1 VAVEFALVAVD
12 RGAIDREAAEG
23 DRRAA
28 IVSRA
33 LSRLSFHL
41 SGVQL
46 GITITSLVL
55 GFVAEPTVA
64 RALRGPLDGLMSRG
78 AADAVSIV
86 VALALATVVQMVV
99 GELVPKA
106 VAVSRSLG
114 TARSLARP
122 MAVYMRLFAPIIRLF
137 GGLADRA
144 VRLLGI
150 EPAEELSTVRS
161 RQELVTLVR
170 RSRTEGTLDAAEAV
184 LLTRAF
190 RFGDKSAADALTPR
204 TDIVSLRNTDS
215 GADLLARSTATGLS
229 RFPVVATD
237 VDDIV
242 GVVHVKALI
251 DVPFAERATVA
262 VAQLMSEPFVVPESR
277 DLGHLLLE
285 MREQRAQLAVVL
297 DEYGGTA
304 GIVTVEDLLEEI
316 VGDIEDEHDPGRR
329 TARPLGRTL
338 LLPGGLHPDEVLD
351 AVGFALPDGEF
362 ETLAGYLLDRLGHI
376 PTVGEQVVDD
386 GWTFTVVSMD
396 RRRIETVQV
405 GRPPSQLATG
415 EAT

>member
-1 VAVEFALVAVD
+1 
-12 RGAIDREAAEG
+12 
-23 DRRAA
+23 
-28 IVSRA
+28 
-33 LSRLSFHL
+33 
-41 SGVQL
+41 
-46 GITITSLVL
+46 
-55 GFVAEPTVA
+55 
-64 RALRGPLDGLMSRG
+64 
-78 AADAVSIV
+78 
-86 VALALATVVQMVV
+86 
-99 GELVPKA
+99 
-106 VAVSRSLG
+106 
-114 TARSLARP
+114 
-122 MAVYMRLFAPIIRLF
+122 MRLFAPVIRLF

-204 TDIVSLRNTDS
+204 TDIVSLRTTDA
-215 GADLLARSTATGLS
+215 GADLLERSTATGLS
-229 RFPVVATD
+229 RFPVVGAD
-237 VDDIV
+237 LDDIV

-251 DVPFAERATVA
+251 DVPFDERATVA
-262 VAQLMSEPFVVPESR
+262 VAELMSEPFVVPESR

-285 MREQRAQLAVVL
+285 MREQRAQLTVVL

-304 GIVTVEDLLEEI
+304 GIVTLEDLLEEI

-338 LLPGGLHPDEVLD
+338 LVPGGLHRDEVVDTL
-351 AVGFALPDGEF
+351 GFELPDGEF

-386 GWTFTVVSMD
+386 GWTFTVVTMD
-396 RRRIETVQV
+396 RRRIDTVQV
-405 GRPPSQLATG
+405 SPPPSPAPSV
-415 EAT
+415 EAI